1 MSIRNALL
9 SMALAL
15 SAAGMAAGACAQ
27 GKVESAY
34 RQGPCSDDLKKFC
47 ARTKAGDGRIAKCMA
62 DHFRELRPSCQAT
75 VQAALDKQGKMATA
89 CKAEAQKFCKGIR
102 AGEGRILS
110 CLKGRESDLS
120 PACAAEFKQAG
131 SDPTVTQ

>member
-9 SMALAL
+9 SMAVAL
-15 SAAGMAAGACAQ
+15 SAAGMAADAYAQ
-27 GKVESAY
+27 WKVEKAY

-62 DHFRELRPSCQAT
+62 DHFRELRPACQGM

-89 CKAEAQKFCKGIR
+89 CKADAEKFCKGIR
-102 AGEGRILS
+102 PGQGRILA
-110 CLKGRESDLS
+110 CLKSHQTELA
-120 PACAAEFKQAG
+120 PACAAEFNRAKK
-131 SDPTVTQ
+131 